1 MRCMGTEWCLGTVGS
16 SRPGEGWEDSG
27 GGCCLGGGEEGV
39 RRKIPVI
46 SGYCVGLPVYCQGLV
61 PLCFPRISYLVMG
74 VPIGFQGPLAS
85 RASDTHILLFS
96 SQAASPPDEFDC

>member
-74 VPIGFQGPLAS
+74 VPIGFPEQGG
-85 RASDTHILLFS
+85 LLRS
-96 SQAASPPDEFDC
+96 TMIIWGEFGVDFDDSI